1 MRFTSFMV
9 GNKPG
14 ERLTK
19 SSTLDPLQD
28 DPKVVVVM
36 LGAVEQR
43 PNLLLGFKLAKK
55 NNQIGEA
62 VMVRSPGYF
71 DKNYYRQFWMG

>member
-1 MRFTSFMV
+1 MV

-14 ERLTK
+14 EWLTK

-43 PNLLLGFKLAKK
+43 LKSSVRFQICKK
-55 NNQIGEA
+55 NSQIGEA

-71 DKNYYRQFWMG
+71 DKNYYRQIRMG